1 MVLTSMPEYT
11 EPEVKQDRELAHLYK
26 RLYTVTNLIRTLEE
40 YERVRPRP
48 ARLNITEK
56 SA

>member
-1 MVLTSMPEYT
+1 MVLTSKPEYT
-11 EPEVKQDRELAHLYK
+11 EPEGSQDRELAHLYK
-26 RLYTVTNLIRTLEE
+26 RLSTVTNLIRSLEE
-40 YERVRPRP
+40 YDRIRPRP